1 MEVNILLVDDDQ
13 DINYTFKSLLEA
25 GGYHVYT
32 AVNEEQAKALVK
44 ERIINLSII
53 DYLLEDA
60 SGIMIA
66 RALKGINESLKIIL
80 LSGFLEVL
88 DVVDELG
95 FCISKVFLKP
105 VDPKA
110 FLDTVNSVL
119 MEPHQVDRDM
129 WIEKQS
135 IY

>member
-1 MEVNILLVDDDQ
+1 
-13 DINYTFKSLLEA
+13 
-25 GGYHVYT
+25 
-32 AVNEEQAKALVK
+32 
-44 ERIINLSII
+44 
-53 DYLLEDA
+53 
-60 SGIMIA
+60 MIA
-66 RALKGINESLKIIL
+66 RALKGIDESLKIIL

-88 DVVDELG
+88 DIVDELG